1 MKSTTTNSGH
11 QDSAEATE
19 IRTVTMMINV
29 PLPVQRYLTRLLNTG
44 LYGAT
49 INEVAERLVCRSLER
64 MNIDWDDGK

>member
-1 MKSTTTNSGH
+1 
-11 QDSAEATE
+11 
-19 IRTVTMMINV
+19 MMINV